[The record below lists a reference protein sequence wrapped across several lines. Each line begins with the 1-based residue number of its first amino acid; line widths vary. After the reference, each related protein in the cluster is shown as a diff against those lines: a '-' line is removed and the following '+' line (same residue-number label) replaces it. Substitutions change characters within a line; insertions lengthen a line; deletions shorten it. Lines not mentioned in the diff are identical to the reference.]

1 MTQKKNSM
9 VGIKAYCRCKRA
21 TKRSSILWRKRE
33 IICRMERPSYKES
46 RHHHLDHQHLSMMLQ
61 QSSLLMIVTEFF
73 IITLFTASG
82 NATPALIP
90 PAPKGLTAAPVSCC
104 AFLRIKQNQHF
115 LKRTAGITGDWM
127 TPPFLALPLCQCP
140 VHYFA
145 ARNHRYFLSCL
156 LTDRI
161 YPL

>member
-1 MTQKKNSM
+1 M

-46 RHHHLDHQHLSMMLQ
+46 RHHHLSMILL
-61 QSSLLMIVTEFF
+61 QSSLLIIVREFF

-104 AFLRIKQNQHF
+104 AFLRIKQNQ
-115 LKRTAGITGDWM
+115 LW
-127 TPPFLALPLCQCP
+127 PF
-140 VHYFA
+140 FK
-145 ARNHRYFLSCL
+145 
-156 LTDRI
+156 TDRRHNRRLNDPAI
-161 YPL
+161 SGPATLPVPGSLFCCPQPPLFS